1 MRLYLTKRD
10 KTEEKCQLLT
20 GKGTGRGCAQ
30 LENGHFATI
39 ILRIGIGKNHQ
50 IWWDGRGIINE
61 LQNIYSLKV
70 SYHTQLISCKKKKK
84 KKQASIQWRYLT
96 ITRPGTQKEH
106 QQGRLVVDRHCVF
119 PDMCPQKDI
128 HLVFEMLVVFQLL
141 MDNLNLK

>member
-1 MRLYLTKRD
+1 MRLYLTPRD

-84 KKQASIQWRYLT
+84 KKTSKYTMEISDNHQARYSKRTSVGQAGSRQTLCISRYVPLEGHTLGIPNAGSIPT
-96 ITRPGTQKEH
+96 TDG
-106 QQGRLVVDRHCVF
+106 
-119 PDMCPQKDI
+119 
-128 HLVFEMLVVFQLL
+128 
-141 MDNLNLK
+141 